1 MVKVYFE
8 TSMHS
13 ELIGIFT
20 DERTYNACVPVLKH
34 LCKDM
39 GYAKMTESI
48 DDSETTESL
57 IKVIERI

>member
-13 ELIGIFT
+13 ELVGIFT
-20 DERTYNACVPVLKH
+20 NERAYNACFPVLER
-34 LCKDM
+34 LCNEM
-39 GYAKMTESI
+39 GYNEVTESI

-57 IKVIERI
+57 IKVIERL

>member
-13 ELIGIFT
+13 ELVGIFT
-20 DERTYNACVPVLKH
+20 DERAYNACVLTLKR

-39 GYAKMTESI
+39 GYTKMTESI